1 MEQVYKLGKMKTTSS
16 SGILKNIYH
25 NGSYLLFGKRKL
37 ESLKCH
43 MKNSSY
49 IVDRHPYIYE
59 CWQKSCNLLEE
70 WVGLPGEWGSRKS

>member
-59 CWQKSCNLLEE
+59 C
-70 WVGLPGEWGSRKS
+70 

>member
-43 MKNSSY
+43 MKNSS
-49 IVDRHPYIYE
+49 
-59 CWQKSCNLLEE
+59 
-70 WVGLPGEWGSRKS
+70 